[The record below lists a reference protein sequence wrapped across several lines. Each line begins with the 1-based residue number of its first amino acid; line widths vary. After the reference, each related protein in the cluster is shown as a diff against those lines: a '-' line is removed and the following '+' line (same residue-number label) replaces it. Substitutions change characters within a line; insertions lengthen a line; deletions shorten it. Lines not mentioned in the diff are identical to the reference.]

1 MCLSSC
7 LCECPFSLFETVFL
21 TISLSSTRLSSS
33 IPSFYS
39 TTANTSDQKSSEP
52 KPEDAQHQSNGAP
65 ANEQQAA
72 NEPNEREKKL
82 VEENEKL
89 AEKVKIIDD
98 NFKRALADSENFRMR
113 KNKEIE
119 DTKKFAIQGFAKDL
133 LEVADILRMAID
145 AVPKDQ
151 ISSNAALKSLFEGV
165 QMTEKQ
171 LQSIFRRHGIV
182 QINPIGEKFN
192 PNEHDALCYVEDKTK
207 IADTV
212 FVVNKIGYK
221 LKERVIRAAA
231 VGVVK
236 N

>member
-1 MCLSSC
+1 MPPAT
-7 LCECPFSLFETVFL
+7 EPTGE
-21 TISLSSTRLSSS
+21 
-33 IPSFYS
+33 
-39 TTANTSDQKSSEP
+39 QK
-52 KPEDAQHQSNGAP
+52 AG
-65 ANEQQAA
+65 EQKAG
-72 NEPNEREKKL
+72 ELNEREKKL

-89 AEKVKIIDD
+89 SEKVKIIDD
-98 NFKRALADSENFRMR
+98 NFKRALADSENFRVR
-113 KNKEIE
+113 KNKEID

-133 LEVADILRMAID
+133 LEVADILTMAIN
-145 AVPKDQ
+145 AVPREEIK
-151 ISSNAALKSLFEGV
+151 SNAALKSLFEGV

-171 LQSIFRRHGIV
+171 LQSIFRRYGIV
-182 QINPIGEKFN
+182 PINPIGEKFN

-221 LKERVIRAAA
+221 LKDRVIRAAS